1 MVNIHHVTPA
11 LLHASSPLPRA
22 QRQAYPCPCPCPCP
36 CAGPWRS
43 MLSFT
48 SGWQQ
53 QQRASASIHHVLS
66 WALRALAFARIA
78 PAINE
83 KNGRGV
89 HQRMLQETSHT

>member
-11 LLHASSPLPRA
+11 LLHASSPPLPRA
-22 QRQAYPCPCPCPCP
+22 QRQAYPCPCPCP

-83 KNGRGV
+83 KNGREV